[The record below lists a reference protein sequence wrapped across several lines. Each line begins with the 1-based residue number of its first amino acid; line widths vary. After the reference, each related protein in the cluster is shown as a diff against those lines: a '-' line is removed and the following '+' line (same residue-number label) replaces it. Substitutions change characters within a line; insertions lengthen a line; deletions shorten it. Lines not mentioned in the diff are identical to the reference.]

1 LVDPSQRFTPVS
13 SVIDPSKGHRQDIA
27 QQERP
32 LCVEEVIAAVQQQQ
46 QSIPHPTSET
56 EDTDIPKVKGSCGG
70 CFSGWCQQC
79 WSKNTPIL
87 VPGTKPEVLGA
98 CHASGAW
105 SEEVNPI
112 SGNSHD
118 GGGFHGADT
127 DFGSMISED
136 IAPRYSADSPAWIVT
151 DNEEYLQRRMMED
164 FGTAGEATHSRS
176 STPVGYTPT
185 SGTDDECVPMEP
197 VHGAE
202 SLSEILESTVEE
214 NQETEYLTPPR
225 RSGPASSDPSKMSVE
240 QALRILTLQDYL
252 SVDMDMLQERLQR
265 QLSRGCTSRI
275 AIANAFATIVK
286 HQDEMESWNLRKRWD
301 WDSDGLLLDDHMGT
315 HHDNWKVAAGDLS
328 TTQEDCRQRWAILKP
343 TGWTPKSV
351 CKCATTGIASC
362 CCCLDATWTP
372 TIDEKLMSLK
382 TDKSSWA
389 DIAKH
394 LNLDVAVYKS
404 RFKQIK
410 PKDWKPDSTKQIKKQ
425 KGATAKKQK
434 KKEKE
439 AAVIVEVDNALDACR
454 GASSSTSEANNFYD
468 CGRFVDDGWGGIC
481 SNNGGF
487 DDDDKRKATT
497 ASLVMFL
504 EDALSLLEMAG
515 GDLSDLQSQMLNAPA
530 SQVAK
535 LEKAYHVLRS
545 WSWGKAKQAPGWS
558 DNVEWCSDCGLAVG
572 SCDCAADYGWG
583 TASHHEGSSDPRPT
597 PYVSPTV
604 TYWATIESGGKEIH
618 VPIDSKHVSGPE
630 KSVATVDMQKVWKW
644 VHDKGLGDKVSLQD
658 ALDLAQSMHKEV
670 VTEDSQ
676 NQRVQ
681 SRLASSPSSRNGHP
695 ECDFWHTCSPHE
707 LCFCARP
714 DGIGA

>member
-240 QALRILTLQDYL
+240 KALRILTLQDYL

-286 HQDEMESWNLRKRWD
+286 HQDETESWNLRKRWD
-301 WDSDGLLLDDHMGT
+301 WDNDGLLLDDHLGT

-351 CKCATTGIASC
+351 CKCATTGAASC

-394 LNLDVAVYKS
+394 LDLGIAVCKN

-425 KGATAKKQK
+425 KGATVEKQK

-439 AAVIVEVDNALDACR
+439 AAVIVEVDNALDAR
-454 GASSSTSEANNFYD
+454 RAASSSTSEANNLLI
-468 CGRFVDDGWGGIC
+468 GGHRVDDGCWCGC
-481 SNNGGF
+481 SNNCGF
-487 DDDDKRKATT
+487 DDDDNHEATET
-497 ASLVMFL
+497 APEMSLN
-504 EDALSLLEMAG
+504 EAYALLETAW
-515 GDLSDLQSQMLNAPA
+515 GDLSILRSQMLNAPPSEA
-530 SQVAK
+530 AK
-535 LEKAYHVLRS
+535 LEKAYNLIRNNGTQDYGPGTVIEGTSRS
-545 WSWGKAKQAPGWS
+545 DDPK
-558 DNVEWCSDCGLAVG
+558 WCGDCGLSVG
-572 SCDCAADYGWG
+572 WCDCAADRRWYAPDTNGWG
-583 TASHHEGSSDPRPT
+583 TASHHQGSSDPRPT
-597 PYVSPTV
+597 PCVSPTV

-630 KSVATVDMQKVWKW
+630 KSVATVGMQKVWKW
-644 VHDKGLGDKVSLQD
+644 VQDKGLDDKVSLQD
-658 ALDLAQSMHKEV
+658 AFDLALSMHKEE
-670 VTEDSQ
+670 VTEGGQ
-676 NQRVQ
+676 EQAGAGQ
-681 SRLASSPSSRNGHP
+681 S
-695 ECDFWHTCSPHE
+695 D
-707 LCFCARP
+707 
-714 DGIGA
+714 I